1 MRTELIHPMV
11 VHFPIVLIFCMLAI
25 DALAASMR
33 IPVSGRGTVAIVS
46 TSVAVAAGVFALL
59 AFAFGDLAYDIAA
72 EMANAPRQALEL
84 HEEVDVACWAEVGSK
99 HRTEH
104 GQPPDRVSTRKRIED
119 VVVHLDPRSQ
129 LHPPIIADGVRDSP
143 EFQSAGSN
151 LAHSLGD

>member
-84 HEEVDVACWAEVGSK
+84 HEEAGTATAFSLLGWAVLRVLLWWRRIDLGRLGAYAIVAVEAMLAIAVVLTAWYGGELVY
-99 HRTEH
+99 EH
-104 GQPPDRVSTRKRIED
+104 G
-119 VVVHLDPRSQ
+119 
-129 LHPPIIADGVRDSP
+129 IAVIRAIS
-143 EFQSAGSN
+143 
-151 LAHSLGD
+151 